1 MEDDAATTDPLAL
14 HFPGLCSMY
23 GTKVLLPPKLR
34 QNPLAWGFY
43 GTTVT
48 LYEEMQQQSITA
60 DWIWIFGL
68 ATCHLVILE

>member
-1 MEDDAATTDPLAL
+1 MTHTYDT
-14 HFPGLCSMY
+14 M
-23 GTKVLLPPKLR
+23 VLLPPQLR
-34 QNPLAWGFY
+34 LKPLTCGLY
-43 GTTVT
+43 GSTVT